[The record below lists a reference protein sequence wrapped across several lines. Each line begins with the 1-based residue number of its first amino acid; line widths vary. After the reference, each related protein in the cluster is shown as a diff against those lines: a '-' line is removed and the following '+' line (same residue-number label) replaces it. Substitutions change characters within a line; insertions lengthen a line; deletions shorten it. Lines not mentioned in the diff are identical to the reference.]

1 MKKYGRIA
9 KIGPLQD
16 RGYTSK
22 NVIIS
27 KIAGKILNTT

>member
-1 MKKYGRIA
+1 MKMNGRIA

-16 RGYTSK
+16 KEYTSK
-22 NVIIS
+22 NVIIW